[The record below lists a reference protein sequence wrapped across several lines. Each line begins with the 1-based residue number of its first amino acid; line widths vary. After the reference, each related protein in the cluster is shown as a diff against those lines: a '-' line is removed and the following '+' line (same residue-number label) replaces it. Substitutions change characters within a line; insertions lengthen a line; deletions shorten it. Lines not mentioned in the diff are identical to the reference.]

1 MRAVLQRLSQYW
13 PLRFVVV
20 AGGALLIVYAVVMP
34 VHSNVYRRDAVN
46 VRTVKTVGDR
56 AVQEP
61 TDTAAGAGSSGLS
74 GPSALSGLSDK
85 SDQVAKSSGSGG
97 AKPWFP
103 KNQAV
108 AIQLKRTAD
117 WSLDR
122 ALPRDFSDAIRV
134 LRRDA
139 EAGNPV
145 AEFLYGHA
153 YQRGLEVRKDM
164 AACLLWY
171 GKAESQW
178 SEQTGENDLSNP
190 KSFEEA
196 LRVYRRLAEEGDA
209 TAQLYMG
216 YSYDLG
222 EDVPRS
228 GAEAARLYRRAA
240 EQGSGSAANNL
251 GVLSYSGVGTAKSS
265 EEAVAWFRTAAAR
278 GSVSGE
284 YNLGRMYYVGE
295 GIAADRKLAAE
306 WIEKAAKQGNTPAQV
321 LLSAM
326 YANGDGVP
334 GNIATAYM
342 WINLASSADIQA
354 KEARDFIEG
363 EMPRAEIAEGQML
376 SRDWLL
382 RRSGNTTAH

>member
-13 PLRFVVV
+13 QLRFIVV
-20 AGGALLIVYAVVMP
+20 AGGALLIIYAVVMP
-34 VHSNVYRRDAVN
+34 VHSNVYRRDAAN
-46 VRTVKTVGDR
+46 VRTVQNSNEK
-56 AVQEP
+56 AVEEP
-61 TDTAAGAGSSGLS
+61 T
-74 GPSALSGLSDK
+74 PIK
-85 SDQVAKSSGSGG
+85 SDADTSGQAAKSYGSGG
-97 AKPWFP
+97 AKSWFP

-139 EAGNPV
+139 DGGNPV

-153 YQRGLEVRKDM
+153 YQRGLGVRKDM

-171 GKAESQW
+171 GKAQSQW
-178 SEQTGENDLSNP
+178 SEQAGENDLSNP

-196 LRVYRRLAEEGDA
+196 LRAYRRLAEEGDA

-240 EQGSGSAANNL
+240 KQGSASAANNL

-295 GIAADRKLAAE
+295 GVPADRKLAAE
-306 WIEKAAKQGNTPAQV
+306 WIEKAARQGNTPAQV

-342 WINLASSADIQA
+342 WINLASSTDIQA
-354 KEARDFIEG
+354 KESRDFIEG

-376 SRDWLL
+376 TRDWLS
-382 RRSGNTTAH
+382 RRSGNTTSH